1 MSNTLKRKIAGCAA
15 ALLLATTA
23 GVRAQD
29 PVAAPGLVKKVK
41 KAPVLVLGT
50 YHFANPNLDY
60 VKTDVDDHLSEK
72 RQKEIQEVVDLLAQF
87 KPTKIALEF
96 PAGDDRLQSRY
107 EGYLRGEHALRVNE
121 SEQIGFRL
129 AKELGHEKVYAVDHK
144 LDMDVG
150 AVIAAAQQG
159 GDRKFLETFQNAM
172 AMIQDVQK
180 RQSTQTVRENL
191 AEMNDPGH
199 LELGRDL
206 YLQLS
211 RVRGGEGGYIGA
223 DVLSDWDRRNFRIF
237 ANLVGIVDSPE
248 DRVLAIFGSSHVP
261 NLRELVESSPD
272 LELVEAGDYLAE
284 K

>member
-1 MSNTLKRKIAGCAA
+1 MSDTLKKIAGCVA
-15 ALLLATTA
+15 ALLLAVA
-23 GVRAQD
+23 PAVRAQE
-29 PVAAPGLVKKVK
+29 PAAPPAEKKV
-41 KAPVLVLGT
+41 PVLVLGT
-50 YHFANPNLDY
+50 YHFGNPNLDY

-72 RQKEIQEVVDLLAQF
+72 RQQEIQKVVDLLAKF
-87 KPTKIALEF
+87 KPTKIALEL
-96 PAGDDRLQSRY
+96 PAGDDRLQSWY
-107 EGYLRGEHALRVNE
+107 EAYLRGEHELRVNE

-129 AKELGHEKVYAVDHK
+129 AKQLGHAKVYAVDHK

-150 AVIAAAQQG
+150 AVVAAAQQG

-191 AEMNDPGH
+191 AEMNDPEF
-199 LELGRDL
+199 LQRGRDL

-237 ANLVGIVDSPE
+237 ANLAAIVDSPE
-248 DRVLAIFGSSHVP
+248 DRILAIFGSSHAP

-272 LELVEAGDYLAE
+272 LELVEAVEYL
-284 K
+284 KGK